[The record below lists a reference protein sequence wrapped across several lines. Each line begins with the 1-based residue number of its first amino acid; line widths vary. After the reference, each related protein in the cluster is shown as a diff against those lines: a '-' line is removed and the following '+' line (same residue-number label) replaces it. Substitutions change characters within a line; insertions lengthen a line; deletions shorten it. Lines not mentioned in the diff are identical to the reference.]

1 MSLFEELKRRNVFRV
16 SIAYLVLGWV
26 LLQVTG
32 AVVPILQ
39 LPDWVA
45 RFVLLM
51 LLIGFPL
58 VLIFA
63 WAFELTP
70 EGIRREKDIDR
81 TQSITPQTGRKL
93 DRVIIGCLAL
103 AVVLL
108 LADRFWD
115 REKVPAPISASSA
128 DRVTPVSEAEAANE
142 QTGSEQTG
150 SENHFAKTTARDGT
164 VQSENGS
171 LTPVESAEISVA
183 VLPFVNMSD
192 DASNEYFSDGISE
205 ELLNVLVRVKGL
217 RVPSRTSSFSFKG
230 TDKKINQIG
239 KELQVDHVL
248 EGSVRKAGDRIRVT
262 AQLIDVS
269 TDTHLWSETYT
280 RKVDDIFAV
289 QDEIAQA
296 IVSALKVTL
305 SGAEQSSLAQHSTDN
320 VEAYNKYLLGRHLW
334 SQRTKQSL
342 LVAVEPLQQAV
353 ALDPQF
359 DQAWAALADTYVLLP
374 EYRAGSIV
382 EFIPEARKAAERAL
396 AINPDS
402 ARALTTQA
410 YIKAMYEYDFA
421 GANADFARAVEL
433 EPGYATGH
441 QWFAEILAAQRRTDE
456 ALEQIELAIE
466 ADPLSAVIAHIK
478 GWILMYTGRT
488 DEALAQYQAAR
499 ALNPLMPTILGNMVT
514 LNLMR
519 GEYQTARLLS
529 AELGQILNTDQAPDL
544 ALIDAMENPALK
556 DHAVKLIQQWPDVYD
571 GAMDRALS
579 LALLGEYELALDN
592 LEKAFAAGD
601 PYAIHM
607 NRLSLYDP
615 LRNDPR
621 FQALLQKMNLWP

>member
-1 MSLFEELKRRNVFRV
+1 MSLFDELKRRNVFRV
-16 SIAYLVLGWV
+16 GIAYLVLGWV
-26 LLQVTG
+26 LLQVVG
-32 AVVPILQ
+32 VVVPILQ

-70 EGIRREKDIDR
+70 DGIKREKDIDR

-108 LADRFWD
+108 LGDRFWD
-115 REKVPAPISASSA
+115 REKG
-128 DRVTPVSEAEAANE
+128 EM
-142 QTGSEQTG
+142 GSEPFSAA
-150 SENHFAKTTARDGT
+150 SENVIPAKAGISESPAEPMKET
-164 VQSENGS
+164 VA
-171 LTPVESAEISVA
+171 TEISVA

-192 DASNEYFSDGISE
+192 DPSNEYFSDGISE

-248 EGSVRKAGDRIRVT
+248 EGSVRKSGDRIRVT
-262 AQLIDVS
+262 AQLIDVN

-296 IVSALKVTL
+296 IVTALKLTL

-334 SQRTKQSL
+334 NQRTTQSL
-342 LVAVEPLQQAV
+342 LDAVAPLQEAV
-353 ALDPQF
+353 ALDPQY
-359 DQAWAALADTYVLLP
+359 DQAWAALADTYMLIP
-374 EYRAGSIV
+374 EYRGGEIK
-382 EFIPEARKAAERAL
+382 EYIPLARQAAERAMAL
-396 AINPDS
+396 RPDS
-402 ARALTTQA
+402 ARALATLA
-410 YIKAMYEYDFA
+410 NIKAQYDYDFA
-421 GANADFARAVEL
+421 GANADFARAIEL
-433 EPGYATGH
+433 EPGYATAH
-441 QWFAEILAAQRRTDE
+441 QWYSEILTAQRRFDE
-456 ALEQIELAIE
+456 ALEQADLAIA
-466 ADPLSAVIAHIK
+466 ADPRSVVVANAK
-478 GWILMYTGRT
+478 GNALMGIGRL
-488 DEALAQYQAAR
+488 DEAAAQFQAVRVLDPQSPLPPQNVLLVYQLQGQYAQAR
-499 ALNPLMPTILGNMVT
+499 I
-514 LNLMR
+514 
-519 GEYQTARLLS
+519 LS
-529 AELGQILNTDQAPDL
+529 AEVAQMHPYGFDGAADL

-556 DHAVKLIQQWPDVYD
+556 PRAIELIQQSLLMYD
-571 GAMDRALS
+571 GADSRALYF
-579 LALLGEYELALDN
+579 ALLGEYELAMDN
-592 LEKAFAAGD
+592 LEKGFAAHD
-601 PYAIHM
+601 PSTIYM
-607 NRLSLYDP
+607 NRWPMYDP
-615 LRNDPR
+615 LREDPR
-621 FQALLQKMNLWP
+621 FQALLQKMNLKP